1 MNELCNSANH
11 YNWLFSTPTLF
22 NTETPRLDGPNKV
35 ASERSVAIEEMTN
48 LLEYFEDD
56 LQLQKNETK
65 ERINQLE
72 IDFATAFE
80 DFEH

>member
-1 MNELCNSANH
+1 M
-11 YNWLFSTPTLF
+11 
-22 NTETPRLDGPNKV
+22 
-35 ASERSVAIEEMTN
+35 EEMTN
-48 LLEYFEDD
+48 VLEYFEDD